1 VLSLCPV
8 FQGRELHGRHKT
20 SKNGLSP
27 FQGETT
33 MKKMLVIALAI
44 LVSSSA
50 FAQID
55 PDENGI
61 GLYFDEFGY
70 EVCMS
75 TAAPFTPITA
85 YLLATNIS
93 EESGVS
99 GFECEVTTDGPLT
112 ASAWAL
118 NGVQPLNVFA
128 APLFAVGL
136 GEFELATPVIN
147 NVVLLA
153 TLTAYVLAPT
163 DQVSF
168 GIKNLDAGS
177 FTPPSPGYAAGDNA
191 GLLVPLQVSSGF
203 PFGAAVAQINID
215 PCGVVAN
222 EDVSFGSVKAL
233 YR

>member
-1 VLSLCPV
+1 
-8 FQGRELHGRHKT
+8 
-20 SKNGLSP
+20 
-27 FQGETT
+27 
-33 MKKMLVIALAI
+33 MKKAILTLMMLAI
-44 LVSSSA
+44 ATVA

-70 EVCMS
+70 EVCLT

-93 EESGVS
+93 EESGIS
-99 GFECEVTTDGPLT
+99 GFECEVTTDGLLT
-112 ASAWAL
+112 AAAWSL

-136 GEFELATPVIN
+136 GENELATPVIN

-153 TLTAYVLAPT
+153 TLTAYVLDPA

-168 GIKNLDAGS
+168 GVKNLDAGS
-177 FTPPSPGYAAGDNA
+177 FDPPAPGYAAGDNA

-203 PFGAAVAQINID
+203 PYGAAVAQINID

>member
-1 VLSLCPV
+1 MLLSLATV
-8 FQGRELHGRHKT
+8 
-20 SKNGLSP
+20 
-27 FQGETT
+27 
-33 MKKMLVIALAI
+33 
-44 LVSSSA
+44 A
-50 FAQID
+50 FSQVD
-55 PDENGI
+55 DEVDQI
-61 GLYFDEFGY
+61 GLYFDTLGY
-70 EVCMS
+70 EVCIT

-85 YLLATNIS
+85 YLLITTPSDEFGA
-93 EESGVS
+93 S
-99 GFECEVTTDGPLT
+99 GFECEVTTEGPLT
-112 ASAWAL
+112 AAAWAL
-118 NGVQPLNVFA
+118 NGVQPLNVFS

-136 GEFELATPVIN
+136 GEFELATPVMD
-147 NVVLLA
+147 NVILLA
-153 TLTAYVLAPT
+153 TLSAYVLAPT

-168 GIKNLDAGS
+168 GVKNLDAGS

>member
-1 VLSLCPV
+1 
-8 FQGRELHGRHKT
+8 
-20 SKNGLSP
+20 
-27 FQGETT
+27 
-33 MKKMLVIALAI
+33 MKKAILTLMMLAI
-44 LVSSSA
+44 ATVA

-70 EVCMS
+70 EVCMT

-85 YLLATNIS
+85 YLLATNIT
-93 EESGVS
+93 EESGIS
-99 GFECEVTTDGPLT
+99 GFECEVTTDGLLT
-112 ASAWAL
+112 APAWAL

-136 GEFELATPVIN
+136 GENELATPIIN

-163 DQVSF
+163 DQVAF
-168 GIKNLDAGS
+168 GVKNLDASS
-177 FTPPSPGYAAGDNA
+177 FNPPAPGYAAGNNA

-203 PFGAAVAQINID
+203 PYSNAVAQINID

-222 EDVSFGSVKAL
+222 DDVSFGSVKAL